1 MESLEYRGKPD
12 VLETLVWWN
21 TLLNTTAP
29 RTLAQTTKNNMM
41 LKTALVAV
49 LSLHPLLRLPMKILL
64 TEDPSII
71 GGKALIALEALT
83 ILHRVSLWV
92 L

>member
-1 MESLEYRGKPD
+1 MESLDIQGDPD

-21 TLLNTTAP
+21 TLLNTTVS

-41 LKTALVAV
+41 LKKALVAV